1 MTKKYH
7 LSFPLFIGA
16 ILLFITLTY
25 GVINNTTWLQ
35 QFDHTLQHILI
46 QRNTVLDFIFI
57 NITQLGNSSTIAIL
71 LMLICLLLGRLKNYR
86 AMVLLLV
93 NTIIFSGLVTIV
105 VKQIIMRARPTPQL
119 ILEHGFS
126 FPSGHAM
133 VSILFYGTL
142 FLIIYREYR
151 VLLIKRFLLTLLAM
165 LMLIIPISRVYINVH
180 YPSDILAG
188 ISLGFILLYISS
200 HYLLKL
206 PRKLLEDNNH
216 ATI

>member
-25 GVINNTTWLQ
+25 GVINNATWLQ

-57 NITQLGNSSTIAIL
+57 NVTQLGNSSTIAIL

-200 HYLLKL
+200 HYLFKL

>member
-1 MTKKYH
+1 
-7 LSFPLFIGA
+7 
-16 ILLFITLTY
+16 
-25 GVINNTTWLQ
+25 
-35 QFDHTLQHILI
+35 
-46 QRNTVLDFIFI
+46 
-57 NITQLGNSSTIAIL
+57 
-71 LMLICLLLGRLKNYR
+71 
-86 AMVLLLV
+86 MVLLLV

-200 HYLLKL
+200 HYLFKL